1 MNATM
6 NSQTMTASCI
16 YFEKA
21 FVGFLD
27 DDDDD
32 DDLAQKN
39 VCGLC
44 SSKYEILI
52 LTKSIFPFLAPRRR
66 GVFSKLRWW
75 CVCLNVQ
82 YSPLSN

>member
-1 MNATM
+1 MNAVTWTHHHFIILLCLLVMNATM

-32 DDLAQKN
+32 DDDLAQKN

-44 SSKYEILI
+44 SSK
-52 LTKSIFPFLAPRRR
+52 
-66 GVFSKLRWW
+66 
-75 CVCLNVQ
+75 
-82 YSPLSN
+82 